1 MKIKAPILARIAILF
16 LSALFIASVVVFSFS
31 YNHILRVAEA
41 QSVEVSSAAITAA
54 LTAIGSKEHF
64 YDLYDDEEFREQV
77 HKSFRYI
84 CKRVALRYLYLYT
97 VDEDGQRHYVICAA
111 ESDED
116 DERIQEEFGFGAVG
130 RSSLY
135 EAEKDV
141 LYNGADEDYEITDNA
156 YGIVCMTVMP
166 IRDGDNNLL
175 ALIGA
180 DDNMEDVRRIAARN
194 LFNLLLLGL
203 IIFALTFVIALLLI
217 RRSVIRPIQAL
228 SNRMRSFVSD
238 RKENVEAA
246 KRKSIYEDEIS
257 DIENAYE
264 KMSEDIN
271 QYVTDIEALT
281 RRQVYTQ
288 TQLEVAS
295 KIQNGIVPGEYFLPG
310 DQFNVYGCL
319 QTAREVG
326 GDFYDVFRM
335 DDGRTCVLIGDV
347 SGKGIS
353 AALFM
358 SMVKTTIKEKLMAGR
373 GLADTLNLVNQELCA
388 SNPEGM
394 FATVF
399 AMAVHPETGIV
410 TYANAGHEEPLL
422 LGEEPSYLDVM
433 SGIALGLFED
443 SDIVEEKLVLR
454 GGEGLLLYTDGFTE
468 AINTE
473 KQQYG
478 KERLRD
484 TASGE
489 YRKGIAACDVRAMV
503 SGIVAS
509 VRSFASGMEQFDD
522 MTCLALI
529 YKDPGARKTV
539 LDPDLKSFQTIKSII
554 LASIGESDHAK
565 NIILA
570 CEEIFVNIVSYSGAD
585 QVAFSSK
592 RCGNVLVLTYEDNG
606 IPFDPVK
613 AEREKGELEDL
624 DRGGMGILIARRNSK
639 DIIYNRIGNR
649 NVLTMVFDTANL

>member
-1 MKIKAPILARIAILF
+1 MKIKAPIMTRIAILF
-16 LSALFIASVVVFSFS
+16 LSALFIASAVVFSFS

-41 QSVEVSSAAITAA
+41 QSVEVSRAAITAA
-54 LTAIGSKEHF
+54 LTAIGSKEKF

-84 CKRVALRYLYLYT
+84 CGRVELRYLYLYT
-97 VDEDGQRHYVICAA
+97 VDEDGQRHYIICAA

-116 DERIQEEFGFGAVG
+116 DERLQIDYGFGAVG
-130 RSSLY
+130 RTPLY

-141 LYNGADEDYEITDNA
+141 LYSGADEDYEITDNM

-166 IRDGDNNLL
+166 IRDGDHNML

-180 DDNMEDVRRIAARN
+180 DDNMDDVRRIAARN
-194 LFNLLLLGL
+194 LFTLLMLGL
-203 IIFALTFVIALLLI
+203 IIFALTFVIALFLI

-238 RKENVEAA
+238 RKENVETA
-246 KRKSIYEDEIS
+246 KRESIYEDEIS

-264 KMSEDIN
+264 KMSEDIS
-271 QYVTDIEALT
+271 QYVTEIEALT
-281 RRQVYTQ
+281 RSQVYNQ

-310 DQFNVYGCL
+310 EKFDIYGCL

-326 GDFYDVFRM
+326 GDFYDVFRLE
-335 DDGRTCVLIGDV
+335 DGRTCIVIGDV

-358 SMVKTTIKEKLMAGR
+358 SMVKTSIKEKLMAGR
-373 GLADTLNLVNQELCA
+373 GLADTLNLVNEELCT

-399 AMAVHPETGIV
+399 AMAVDPETGIV
-410 TYANAGHEEPLL
+410 SYANAGHEEPLL
-422 LGEEPSYLDVM
+422 LGEESSYLDVM

-443 SDIVEEKLVLR
+443 SDIAEEKLVLR
-454 GGEGLLLYTDGFTE
+454 GGEGILLYTDGFTE

-484 TASGE
+484 SASGE

-503 SGIVAS
+503 SGVVES

-529 YKDPGARKTV
+529 DKDPGAEKRV
-539 LDPDLKSFQTIKSII
+539 LDPDVKSFQTIKNSI
-554 LASIGESDHAK
+554 LTSIGEDDHAK
-565 NIILA
+565 KIILA

-585 QVAFSSK
+585 QVVFSSK
-592 RCGNVLVLTYEDNG
+592 QCGNVWMLTYEDNG

-613 AEREKGELEDL
+613 AERENGEFEDL
-624 DRGGMGILIARRNSK
+624 DRGGMGILIACRNSE

-649 NVLTMVFDTANL
+649 NVLTMVFDTATH

>member
-1 MKIKAPILARIAILF
+1 MKIKAPILTRIAILF
-16 LSALFIASVVVFSFS
+16 VSALFIAFAVVFSFS

-41 QSVEVSSAAITAA
+41 QSVEVSRAAITAA
-54 LTAIGSKEHF
+54 LTAIGSKEQF

-77 HKSFRYI
+77 HKTFRYI
-84 CKRVALRYLYLYT
+84 CRRVALRYLYLYT

-238 RKENVEAA
+238 RKENVGAA

-281 RRQVYTQ
+281 RRQAYTQ

-295 KIQNGIVPGEYFLPG
+295 KIQNPG

-335 DDGRTCVLIGDV
+335 DDGRTCVLIGDI

-358 SMVKTTIKEKLMAGR
+358 SMVKTSIREKLMAGR

-443 SDIVEEKLVLR
+443 SDIAEEKLVLR
-454 GGEGLLLYTDGFTE
+454 GGEGILLYTDGFTE

-489 YRKGIAACDVRAMV
+489 YRKGIAACDVRGVV
-503 SGIVAS
+503 SGIIAS
-509 VRSFASGMEQFDD
+509 VRSFSSGMEQFDD

-529 YKDPGARKTV
+529 YKDSGAGKRV
-539 LDPDLKSFQTIKSII
+539 LDPDLKSFQTIKNII
-554 LASIGESDHAK
+554 LTSIGENDHTK
-565 NIILA
+565 SIILA
-570 CEEIFVNIVSYSGAD
+570 CEEIFVNIVSYSGTD
-585 QVAFSSK
+585 QVVFSSK
-592 RCGNVLVLTYEDNG
+592 QCGNVWMLTYEDNG

-613 AEREKGELEDL
+613 AEWEKGEFENL

-649 NVLTMVFDTANL
+649 NVLTMVFDTENH